1 MVGNN
6 LDESGAVPFDCVPAM
21 RERQKSEQWRPGRP
35 PTHLTLEAFTRAARL
50 KYRDM
55 AEEFLSLYQAANDD
69 EAAKADSQ
77 AVRDNA
83 RISTYLWGTEWTS
96 HCGNP
101 VRTYFWTHRAPT
113 PNGERRAF
121 HGAEITYAFDN
132 LEMLDRPWN
141 DEDRRIASMIS
152 SYWANYIASGNP
164 NGEGLPEWPEYHAGD
179 SSVMDLGTSFRPEPV
194 AAEEVIDFW
203 KRFFATQK
211 AW

>member
-1 MVGNN
+1 
-6 LDESGAVPFDCVPAM
+6 
-21 RERQKSEQWRPGRP
+21 
-35 PTHLTLEAFTRAARL
+35 
-50 KYRDM
+50 M
-55 AEEFLSLYQAANDD
+55 ADEFLRLYPASDDD

-83 RISTYLWGTEWTS
+83 RISTYLWGTEWTR

-121 HGAEITYAFDN
+121 HGSEITYAFDN
-132 LEMLDRPWN
+132 LEMVDRPW
-141 DEDRRIASMIS
+141 DDKDRRIATMIS
-152 SYWANYIASGNP
+152 SYWVNYIATGDP
-164 NGEGLPEWPEYHAGD
+164 NGGELPEWPEYQAD
-179 SSVMDLGTSFRPEPV
+179 SSSAMDLGTEFRLEPV
-194 AAEEVIDFW
+194 ASEEILDFW

>member
-1 MVGNN
+1 
-6 LDESGAVPFDCVPAM
+6 M

-152 SYWANYIASGNP
+152 SCWANYIASGNP

-179 SSVMDLGTSFRPEPV
+179 PSVMDLGTSFRPEPV
-194 AAEEVIDFW
+194 AAE
-203 KRFFATQK
+203 
-211 AW
+211 